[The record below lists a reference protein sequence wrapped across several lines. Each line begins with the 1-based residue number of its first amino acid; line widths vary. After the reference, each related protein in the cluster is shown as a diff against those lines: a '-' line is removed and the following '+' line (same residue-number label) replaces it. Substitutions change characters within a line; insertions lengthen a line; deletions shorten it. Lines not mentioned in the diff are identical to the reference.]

1 MLTGYPETFISFGII
16 YRGMESRTARASQA
30 RRERGGDTDYELYEL
45 ISDHPGM
52 SVYELAKTAGWTHGR
67 THSAVMRLEK
77 DKMIRVSRELR
88 GGRGV
93 LIVEPLK
100 WWEMMTPEELEEFK
114 RMEF

>member
-1 MLTGYPETFISFGII
+1 MKVMTTTTSK
-16 YRGMESRTARASQA
+16 A
-30 RRERGGDTDYELYEL
+30 RREQGVDADYELYEI

-52 SVYELAKTAGWTHGR
+52 SVYDLAKLAGWTHGR
-67 THSAVMRLEK
+67 THSAVTRLEK
-77 DKMIRVSRELR
+77 DEMIKTRRELR

-114 RMEF
+114 KLEF